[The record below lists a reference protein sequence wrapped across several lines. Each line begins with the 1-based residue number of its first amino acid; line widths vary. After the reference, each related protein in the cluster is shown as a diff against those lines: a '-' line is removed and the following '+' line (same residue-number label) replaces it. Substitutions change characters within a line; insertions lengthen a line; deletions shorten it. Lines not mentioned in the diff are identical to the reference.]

1 MLSSKWRDVRS
12 LSVSHLVQ
20 SQTEYPGRFLGQAM
34 KISLDKLNKLR
45 VESLINR
52 KTGSMAEKTFGG
64 S

>member
-1 MLSSKWRDVRS
+1 M
-12 LSVSHLVQ
+12 
-20 SQTEYPGRFLGQAM
+20 GQAM

-52 KTGSMAEKTFGG
+52 KIGSTAEKTFGG

>member
-1 MLSSKWRDVRS
+1 
-12 LSVSHLVQ
+12 
-20 SQTEYPGRFLGQAM
+20 LGQAM
-34 KISLDKLNKLR
+34 KISLDKLSKLR